1 MSLIQVSHLTFCY
14 EGSYDPVFEEVSFE
28 LDTDWKLGFIGR
40 NGQGKTT
47 FLQLL
52 MGRYEYQGTIS
63 ASVDFDYF
71 PFQVPDPEEMAIEVA
86 QRHSPD
92 LELWKFKRELGLLQ
106 VPEDVLYRPFFTLS
120 NGEQTKVLLALLFL
134 KENQFLL
141 LDEPTNHL
149 DQKAK
154 GEIVRY
160 LKGKKGFILVSHDR
174 MLLDQCVDHILSIN
188 RANIEVQKGNFSSW
202 RHNKELQD
210 RYEQEKDAR
219 LKKEIKRMDTAA
231 RRTANWSDQVE
242 KSKKGAADKGYVGH
256 KAAKMMQRAKNAER
270 RREQAVEEKKALL
283 RNLDEEESL
292 KLHPLS
298 HHARRLVE
306 VSQVSI
312 AYGGRTVCRIPD
324 FTVESGERVAL
335 VGRNG
340 SGKSSLLKLIAGEEL
355 SHTGTVR
362 LASGLTLSVTGI
374 PERVRPGTASGRTV
388 VFRHPAQDGIPPGTT
403 GKRDAVLQRGTK
415 EKSIAGFQPVPSST
429 FIPMGRAAEFY
440 RRAVPDPDR
449 AIDFA
454 VSAHPAVC
462 GARRRLFTE
471 HRHQNRGG
479 SEAGSPRFP
488 MTTGWKKITMGRQ
501 SRGERLSP
509 EDRRRMELLLS
520 DCALAH

>member
-188 RANIEVQKGNFSSW
+188 RADIEVQKGNFSSW

-298 HHARRLVE
+298 HRARRLVE
-306 VSQVSI
+306 VCQVSI

-362 LASGLTLSVTGI
+362 LASGLTLSVVPQDTDFLQGSLKGYAREQRLEEPLFFAI
-374 PERVRPGTASGRTV
+374 LRKMGFPRVQLEKEMQSYSAGQKKKVLLASSLCRPAHLYLWDEPLNFIDVLSRIQIEQLILQYQPTLLFVEHDAAFLQNIATRTV
-388 VFRHPAQDGIPPGTT
+388 EV
-403 GKRDAVLQRGTK
+403 QRL
-415 EKSIAGFQPVPSST
+415 
-429 FIPMGRAAEFY
+429 
-440 RRAVPDPDR
+440 DP
-449 AIDFA
+449 
-454 VSAHPAVC
+454 
-462 GARRRLFTE
+462 
-471 HRHQNRGG
+471 QG
-479 SEAGSPRFP
+479 S
-488 MTTGWKKITMGRQ
+488 Q
-501 SRGERLSP
+501 
-509 EDRRRMELLLS
+509 
-520 DCALAH
+520 

>member
-188 RANIEVQKGNFSSW
+188 RADIEVQKGNFSSW

-298 HHARRLVE
+298 HRARRLVE

-362 LASGLTLSVTGI
+362 LASGLTLSVVPQDTDFLQGSLKGYAREQRLEEPLFFAI
-374 PERVRPGTASGRTV
+374 LRKMGFPRVQLEKEMQSYSAGQKKKVLLASSLCRPAHLYLWDEPLNFIDVLSRIQIEQLILQYQPTLLFVEHDAAFLQNIATKTV
-388 VFRHPAQDGIPPGTT
+388 EVQRLDPQDS
-403 GKRDAVLQRGTK
+403 Q
-415 EKSIAGFQPVPSST
+415 
-429 FIPMGRAAEFY
+429 
-440 RRAVPDPDR
+440 
-449 AIDFA
+449 
-454 VSAHPAVC
+454 
-462 GARRRLFTE
+462 
-471 HRHQNRGG
+471 
-479 SEAGSPRFP
+479 
-488 MTTGWKKITMGRQ
+488 
-501 SRGERLSP
+501 
-509 EDRRRMELLLS
+509 
-520 DCALAH
+520 

>member
-362 LASGLTLSVTGI
+362 LASGLTLSVVPQDTDFLQGSLKGYAREQRLEEPLFFAI
-374 PERVRPGTASGRTV
+374 LRKMGFPRVQLEKEMQSYSAGQKKKVLLASSLCRPAHLYLWDEPLNFIDVLSRIQIEQLILQYQPTLLFVEHDAAFLQNIATKTV
-388 VFRHPAQDGIPPGTT
+388 EVQRLDPQDS
-403 GKRDAVLQRGTK
+403 Q
-415 EKSIAGFQPVPSST
+415 
-429 FIPMGRAAEFY
+429 
-440 RRAVPDPDR
+440 
-449 AIDFA
+449 
-454 VSAHPAVC
+454 
-462 GARRRLFTE
+462 
-471 HRHQNRGG
+471 
-479 SEAGSPRFP
+479 
-488 MTTGWKKITMGRQ
+488 
-501 SRGERLSP
+501 
-509 EDRRRMELLLS
+509 
-520 DCALAH
+520 

>member
-362 LASGLTLSVTGI
+362 LASGLTLSVVPQDTDFLQGSLKGYAREQRLEEPLFFAI
-374 PERVRPGTASGRTV
+374 LRKMGFPRVQLEKEMQSYSAGQKKKVLLASSLCRPAHLYLWDEPLNFIDVLSRIQIEQLILQYQPTLLFVEHDAAFLQNIATKTV
-388 VFRHPAQDGIPPGTT
+388 KVQRLDPQDS
-403 GKRDAVLQRGTK
+403 Q
-415 EKSIAGFQPVPSST
+415 
-429 FIPMGRAAEFY
+429 
-440 RRAVPDPDR
+440 
-449 AIDFA
+449 
-454 VSAHPAVC
+454 
-462 GARRRLFTE
+462 
-471 HRHQNRGG
+471 
-479 SEAGSPRFP
+479 
-488 MTTGWKKITMGRQ
+488 
-501 SRGERLSP
+501 
-509 EDRRRMELLLS
+509 
-520 DCALAH
+520 

>member
-174 MLLDQCVDHILSIN
+174 MLLDRCVDHILSIN
-188 RANIEVQKGNFSSW
+188 RADIEVQKGNFSSW

-298 HHARRLVE
+298 HRARRLVE

-362 LASGLTLSVTGI
+362 LASGLTLSVVPQDTDFLQGSLKGYAREQRLEEPLFFAI
-374 PERVRPGTASGRTV
+374 LRKMGFPRVQLEKEMQSYSAGQKKKVLLASSLCRPAHLYLWDEPLNFIDVLSRIQIEQLILQYQPTLLFVEHDAAFLQNIATKTV
-388 VFRHPAQDGIPPGTT
+388 EVQRLDPQDS
-403 GKRDAVLQRGTK
+403 Q
-415 EKSIAGFQPVPSST
+415 
-429 FIPMGRAAEFY
+429 
-440 RRAVPDPDR
+440 
-449 AIDFA
+449 
-454 VSAHPAVC
+454 
-462 GARRRLFTE
+462 
-471 HRHQNRGG
+471 
-479 SEAGSPRFP
+479 
-488 MTTGWKKITMGRQ
+488 
-501 SRGERLSP
+501 
-509 EDRRRMELLLS
+509 
-520 DCALAH
+520 